1 MGIRGICRALII
13 PIAVALAL
21 TGSAAADDEQ
31 RGIDPNQGRSLV
43 EIDLPSKAAA
53 IQLQLQDDQFGA
65 DFNEHYLRQN
75 DDGTVSQADGDL
87 SALTFGLTATL
98 IGWL

>member
-1 MGIRGICRALII
+1 VETTTKLSLLTLSIDVQAVLI
-13 PIAVALAL
+13 PIDHFGIGVGPFIEIPL
-21 TGSAAADDEQ
+21 TGS
-31 RGIDPNQGRSLV
+31 L
-43 EIDLPSKAAA
+43 
-53 IQLQLQDDQFGA
+53 
-65 DFNEHYLRQN
+65 DFEQN